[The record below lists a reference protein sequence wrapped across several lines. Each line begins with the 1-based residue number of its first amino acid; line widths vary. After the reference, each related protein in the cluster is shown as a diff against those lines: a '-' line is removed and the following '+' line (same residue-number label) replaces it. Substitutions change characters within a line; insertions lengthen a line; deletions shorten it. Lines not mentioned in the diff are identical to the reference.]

1 MSFIQNIRKKAASI
15 IHPGTTSQGV
25 FLRNTSFPASQGEFN
40 YQQSVGTGLRASVVM
55 APVQWIQR
63 SMPEAPLVV
72 EKPVGVDEWEKIKH
86 PLTDL
91 VETPNPFYSGIDL
104 WSATVFSYTTAGN
117 AYWIILKNN
126 LGRPAELW
134 YAPHWTMKPVAVAGS
149 GDFISHYEYNVGGKV
164 QIFQPDEILHFRHGI
179 DPTNPRVGIS
189 PLSSALKEIFTDME
203 AAEFIASLLRNGG
216 VPGIILSPKEADA
229 MVTTEDARDVK
240 EYVMEKTTGSHR
252 GEPLILTQPT
262 NVEKIAYSPEELD
275 LTPASDRSEE
285 RITALLGIPA
295 AVVGFSAGLEQ
306 TKVGATMAELR
317 KLAWQN
323 GIFPIHRVFS
333 SEVTRG
339 LLPLYGETS
348 TTNRAT
354 FDSSGVAALQEDRN
368 KLTISLDR
376 GVRGGW
382 ITVADAKRKIGLEAT
397 KADEVYLR
405 PINIVPVPEAQ
416 GDQPPPTE
424 PTKEFKAL
432 KQGDHNHSLFEERIS
447 NDAERSSATKEETAF
462 INHQEREEPRLRK
475 LFEADLIKFFEK
487 FGRDAETIS
496 RGILGVG
503 EKQSLEDQMTA
514 DRILTAMNMT
524 GIIPIFE
531 DIYEQNYLLIAKES
545 TGAGMVEFGLS
556 TNIPDPVA
564 RAVQATGGTRSG
576 LVDLSQ
582 QTKDALFKAIE
593 EGRALGEGAEA
604 LSKRIAQL
612 VESGPWSTVE
622 TRAMVIARTETKHAQ
637 RISALHMGK
646 ANDAQQ
652 YRVFD
657 ARLGIT
663 DPICE
668 SLDGTLVSFQE
679 AEQLANEEH
688 PNGTRDFVPRF

>member
-1 MSFIQNIRKKAASI
+1 MSILQRIRKKAASI
-15 IHPGTTSQGV
+15 IHPGTTGQSV
-25 FLRNTSFPASQGEFN
+25 FLRNTSFPSNTGEFD
-40 YQQSVGTGLRASVVM
+40 YQGSVGAGLRASVVM

-72 EKPVGVDEWEKIKH
+72 EKQVGEDEWEKFKH

-91 VETPNPFYSGIDL
+91 VEKPNPFYSGTHL

-126 LGRPAELW
+126 LGKPVEIW
-134 YAPHWTMKPVAVAGS
+134 YAPHWTMRPITVPDS
-149 GDFISHYEYNVGGKV
+149 GDFISHYEYNAGGRI

-179 DPTNPRVGIS
+179 DPSNPRLGIS
-189 PLSSALKEIFTDME
+189 PLGSALKEIFTDME

-216 VPGIILSPKEADA
+216 VPGIILSPKESDA
-229 MVTTEDARDVK
+229 MVTAKDANDVK

-252 GEPLILTQPT
+252 GEPLVFSQPV
-262 NVEKIAYSPEELD
+262 NVEKLAYSPNELD

-285 RITALLGIPA
+285 RVSALLGIPA

-323 GIFPIHRVFS
+323 GIFPIQRVFS
-333 SEVTRG
+333 SEVSQG

-348 TTNRAT
+348 AT
-354 FDSSGVAALQEDRN
+354 LRTIFDTSKVAALQEDRN
-368 KLTISLDR
+368 KLAMSLDR
-376 GVRGGW
+376 GVKGGW
-382 ITVADAKRKIGLEAT
+382 ILVSEAKRKMGFEVT
-397 KADEVYLR
+397 PADDVYLR
-405 PINIVPVPEAQ
+405 PVNIIPVPVDQ
-416 GDQPPPTE
+416 GDKVLVVETP
-424 PTKEFKAL
+424 KGFKAL
-432 KQGDHNHSLFEERIS
+432 KQGNHNHSLFEERIS
-447 NDAERSSATKEETAF
+447 NDAERSDATKEETAF

-475 LFEADLIKFFEK
+475 LFEADLIKFFQK
-487 FGRDAETIS
+487 LGRNAESVS
-496 RGILGVG
+496 REILGVD
-503 EKQSLEDQMTA
+503 EKQSLEDQITA
-514 DRILTAMNMT
+514 ERIQTAMGMS

-531 DIYEQNYLLIAKES
+531 EIYEQNYLLIAKES

-564 RAVQATGGTRSG
+564 RAVQVTGGTRSG

-652 YRVFD
+652 FRVFD